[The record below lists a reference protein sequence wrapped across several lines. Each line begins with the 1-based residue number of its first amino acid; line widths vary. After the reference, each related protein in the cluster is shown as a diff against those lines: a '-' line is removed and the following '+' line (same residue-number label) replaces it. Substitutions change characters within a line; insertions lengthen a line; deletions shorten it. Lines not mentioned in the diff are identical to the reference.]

1 MTQASTTGLILT
13 GGGARAAYQVGVV
26 AALDQIAREAGAPT
40 SNPFKVIAGTS
51 AGAIIAAGLACHADR
66 YSEGVAKLVDLWSDF
81 RADQVYRADALGVA
95 QSGARWLSMFTLGW
109 AIARWRRA
117 RPRSLLDN
125 SPLQELLQRMIN
137 FDRLPAIMA
146 DGHLHAL
153 AVTASSYSSGDHVTF
168 YQSESTIKPWTRSH
182 RLSVRTQITINHLLA
197 SSAIPFAFP
206 SVRLPLEGQQEWFGD
221 GAMRQSA
228 PISPAVHMGA
238 EKVLVI
244 GAGRMRE
251 PAERRPVS
259 SSYPSLAQIA
269 GHAMSSIFLDSLAVD
284 VERLERI
291 NRTLAL
297 LDDEA
302 RTRTASVLTAD
313 CGAIDAAGGRCRRR
327 GKGHARRGLFELSA
341 LRIGLHQRA
350 DRPRASR
357 CDGASRRGA
366 ALLRMAVAAEPV
378 RIQALSGTA
387 DACAALSHR

>member
-26 AALDQIAREAGAPT
+26 AALDQIARDAGAPT

-125 SPLQELLQRMIN
+125 SPLQELLHRLID

-302 RTRTASVLTAD
+302 RTRTHL
-313 CGAIDAAGGRCRRR
+313 
-327 GKGHARRGLFELSA
+327 KPMARRDEV
-341 LRIGLHQRA
+341 LRFFGW
-350 DRPRASR
+350 P
-357 CDGASRRGA
+357 
-366 ALLRMAVAAEPV
+366 
-378 RIQALSGTA
+378 
-387 DACAALSHR
+387 